1 MSQPAKIVTAC
12 IVVIGNEILS
22 GRTRDANIAYLATEL
37 GVLGVRVMECRI
49 IADVEATIVATIN
62 EVRKKFDYV
71 FTTGGIG
78 PTHDD
83 ITADS
88 IAKAFG
94 VGISEH
100 PEAVARMT
108 RHYGDPALFT
118 PARRRMARVPHGGTL
133 VDNPVSVAPGF
144 QMENVFTFAGIP
156 KVAEAMFQSMK
167 HRLVGGDPVLSR
179 SVRTNLP
186 EGIIAEPLG
195 ALHLHVGW
203 VGREGG
209 VVDDPDDGTMTGRPG
224 RDLGGGGAHG
234 FLSPPREGVADHGRR
249 PAAPAAPR
257 QGAEQRQGPTASGQH
272 CTKLR
277 AGTARRNRVPPGR
290 TSPRPV

>member
-1 MSQPAKIVTAC
+1 MSDTSKPVTAC
-12 IVVIGNEILS
+12 ILVIGNEILS
-22 GRTRDANIAYLATEL
+22 GRTRDSNIQYLATEL
-37 GVLGVRVMECRI
+37 GQLGIRVMECRVI
-49 IADVEATIVATIN
+49 PDIEQTVVDTVN
-62 EVRKKFDYV
+62 ELRRKFDYV

-83 ITADS
+83 ITADC

-118 PARRRMARVPHGGTL
+118 PARRRMARVPHGGVL

-156 KVAEAMFQSMK
+156 AVMQGMFHAMK
-167 HRLVGGDPVLSR
+167 HRLVGGDPVVSR
-179 SVRTNLP
+179 TVRTNLP

-195 ALHLHVGW
+195 ALQKRFGDLDIGSYPAFRNGKPSVSLVLRGT
-203 VGREGG
+203 
-209 VVDDPDDGTMTGRPG
+209 DDARLATAAAELMATIRTMNG
-224 RDLGGGGAHG
+224 D
-234 FLSPPREGVADHGRR
+234 
-249 PAAPAAPR
+249 
-257 QGAEQRQGPTASGQH
+257 AEEFVQ
-272 CTKLR
+272 
-277 AGTARRNRVPPGR
+277 
-290 TSPRPV
+290 

>member
-1 MSQPAKIVTAC
+1 MPMTNPTAC
-12 IVVIGNEILS
+12 LLVIGNEVLS
-22 GRTRDANIAYLATEL
+22 GRTQDANIRFLATGL
-37 GVLGVRVMECRI
+37 GAIGIPLREVRVI
-49 IADVEATIVATIN
+49 PDVADTIVATVN

-144 QMENVFTFAGIP
+144 QIENVITFAGIP
-156 KVAEAMFQSMK
+156 SVMQGMFHAMK
-167 HRLVGGDPVLSR
+167 HRLAGGDPVVSR
-179 SVRTNLP
+179 TVRTNLP

-195 ALHLHVGW
+195 TLQK
-203 VGREGG
+203 RFED
-209 VVDDPDDGTMTGRPG
+209 VDIGSYPAFRNGKPSVSLVLRGTDDARI
-224 RDLGGGGAHG
+224 
-234 FLSPPREGVADHGRR
+234 
-249 PAAPAAPR
+249 AAAVTELLDTIR
-257 QGAEQRQGPTASGQH
+257 GMKGEAEEFSQ
-272 CTKLR
+272 
-277 AGTARRNRVPPGR
+277 
-290 TSPRPV
+290 

>member
-1 MSQPAKIVTAC
+1 MSETKIVTAC
-12 IVVIGNEILS
+12 ILVIGNEILS
-22 GRTRDANIAYLATEL
+22 GRTRDSNIQYLATEL
-37 GVLGVRVMECRI
+37 GKLGVRVMECRVI
-49 IADVEATIVATIN
+49 PDIEATVVATVN
-62 EVRKKFDYV
+62 EVRRKFDYV

-83 ITADS
+83 ITADC

-118 PARRRMARVPHGGTL
+118 PARRRMARVPHGGLL

-156 KVAEAMFQSMK
+156 RVAEAMFQSMK
-167 HRLVGGDPVLSR
+167 HKLVGGTPVLSR
-179 SVRTNLP
+179 TVRTNLP

-195 ALHLHVGW
+195 ALQQRYGDLDIGSYPAFRNGKPSVSLVLRGT
-203 VGREGG
+203 
-209 VVDDPDDGTMTGRPG
+209 DDGRLIAAVAELMRTI
-224 RDLGGGGAHG
+224 HG
-234 FLSPPREGVADHGRR
+234 MSGE
-249 PAAPAAPR
+249 
-257 QGAEQRQGPTASGQH
+257 AEEFVQ
-272 CTKLR
+272 
-277 AGTARRNRVPPGR
+277 
-290 TSPRPV
+290 

>member
-1 MSQPAKIVTAC
+1 MSDERIWTAA
-12 IVVIGNEILS
+12 VLVIGDEILS
-22 GRTRDANIAYLATEL
+22 GRTQDKNVSQIATWLEVQGIRL
-37 GVLGVRVMECRI
+37 REVRIVP
-49 IADVEATIVATIN
+49 DVEEEIVEALNAI
-62 EVRKKFDYV
+62 RARYDYV

-83 ITADS
+83 ITADC

-108 RHYGDPALFT
+108 RHYGDVALFT
-118 PARRRMARVPHGGTL
+118 PARRRMARVPHGGLL

-167 HRLVGGDPVLSR
+167 HKLVGGTPVLSR
-179 SVRTNLP
+179 TVRTNLP

-195 ALHLHVGW
+195 ALQQ
-203 VGREGG
+203 RY
-209 VVDDPDDGTMTGRPG
+209 DDLDIGSYPAFRNGKPSVSLVLRGTDDAR
-224 RDLGGGGAHG
+224 L
-234 FLSPPREGVADHGRR
+234 
-249 PAAPAAPR
+249 AAAAVELLATIR
-257 QGAEQRQGPTASGQH
+257 GMNGEAEEFAQ
-272 CTKLR
+272 
-277 AGTARRNRVPPGR
+277 
-290 TSPRPV
+290 

>member
-1 MSQPAKIVTAC
+1 MPETSAPSASKTVTAALL
-12 IVVIGNEILS
+12 IIGNEILS
-22 GRTRDANIAYLATEL
+22 GRTRDANLQFLALEL
-37 GVLGVRVMECRI
+37 NKLGVRMVECRVVPDI
-49 IADVEATIVATIN
+49 EKTIVDTLN
-62 EVRKKFDYV
+62 EMRRKFDYV

-83 ITADS
+83 ITADC

-108 RHYGDPALFT
+108 KHYGDPALFT

-156 KVAEAMFQSMK
+156 AVMQAMFHSMK
-167 HRLVGGDPVLSR
+167 HRLVGGAPVISR
-179 SVRTNLP
+179 TVRTNLP

-195 ALHLHVGW
+195 ALQKRYEDLDIGSYPAFRNGKPSVSLVLRGTDDA
-203 VGREGG
+203 RLAAAA
-209 VVDDPDDGTMTGRPG
+209 VDLMATIRGMNG
-224 RDLGGGGAHG
+224 
-234 FLSPPREGVADHGRR
+234 E
-249 PAAPAAPR
+249 
-257 QGAEQRQGPTASGQH
+257 AEEFAQ
-272 CTKLR
+272 
-277 AGTARRNRVPPGR
+277 
-290 TSPRPV
+290 

>member
-1 MSQPAKIVTAC
+1 MPEPAKTVTAC
-12 IVVIGNEILS
+12 LLIIGNEILS
-22 GRTRDANIAYLATEL
+22 GRTKDANLQYLAVEL
-37 GVLGVRVMECRI
+37 NQLGVRLMEVRVVPDI
-49 IADVEATIVATIN
+49 EQTIVDTVN
-62 EVRKKFDYV
+62 EVRARFDYV

-83 ITADS
+83 ITADC

-100 PEAVARMT
+100 PEAIARMT

-156 KVAEAMFQSMK
+156 SVMQGMFQSMK
-167 HRLVGGDPVLSR
+167 HRLVGGDPVVSR
-179 SVRTNLP
+179 TVRTNLP

-195 ALHLHVGW
+195 ALQK
-203 VGREGG
+203 RF
-209 VVDDPDDGTMTGRPG
+209 DDLDIGSYPAFRNGRPSVSLVLRG
-224 RDLGGGGAHG
+224 TDDARLA
-234 FLSPPREGVADHGRR
+234 S
-249 PAAPAAPR
+249 AA
-257 QGAEQRQGPTASGQH
+257 AELIATIRKMNGEAEEFVQ
-272 CTKLR
+272 
-277 AGTARRNRVPPGR
+277 
-290 TSPRPV
+290 

>member
-1 MSQPAKIVTAC
+1 MSATSTPAVPKTVTAC
-12 IVVIGNEILS
+12 LLIIGNEILS
-22 GRTRDANIAYLATEL
+22 GRTKDANLQFLALEL
-37 GVLGVRVMECRI
+37 NKLGVRLSEVRVIPDIEQ
-49 IADVEATIVATIN
+49 TIVDTVN
-62 EVRKKFDYV
+62 EVRRKFDYV

-83 ITADS
+83 ITADC

-108 RHYGDPALFT
+108 RHYGDVALFT
-118 PARRRMARVPHGGTL
+118 PARRRMARVPHGGLL

-167 HRLVGGDPVLSR
+167 HRLVGGEPVLSR
-179 SVRTNLP
+179 TVRTNLP

-195 ALHLHVGW
+195 ALQK
-203 VGREGG
+203 RF
-209 VVDDPDDGTMTGRPG
+209 DDLDIGSYPAFRNGKPSVSLVLRGTDDARLAAAAAELMAEIRTMNG
-224 RDLGGGGAHG
+224 
-234 FLSPPREGVADHGRR
+234 E
-249 PAAPAAPR
+249 
-257 QGAEQRQGPTASGQH
+257 AEEFVQ
-272 CTKLR
+272 
-277 AGTARRNRVPPGR
+277 
-290 TSPRPV
+290 